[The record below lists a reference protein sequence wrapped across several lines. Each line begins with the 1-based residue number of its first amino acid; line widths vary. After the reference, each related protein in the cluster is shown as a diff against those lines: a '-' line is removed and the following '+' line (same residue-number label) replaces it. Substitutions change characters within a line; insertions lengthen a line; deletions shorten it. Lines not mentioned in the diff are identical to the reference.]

1 MASDSQDN
9 QEHSAVTG
17 AKTPP
22 SNFTVVKTYDPK
34 GDLTLHRLSTAT
46 AFTCGRCNKEKKAKL
61 VATNWKRWNDLLTTG
76 RRKDALEERWGLEG
90 PTVLN
95 SQRLI
100 MLMQSL

>member
-61 VATNWKRWNDLLTTG
+61 VATNWKRWNDLRCNGCYGKVLS
-76 RRKDALEERWGLEG
+76 EG
-90 PTVLN
+90 
-95 SQRLI
+95 
-100 MLMQSL
+100 